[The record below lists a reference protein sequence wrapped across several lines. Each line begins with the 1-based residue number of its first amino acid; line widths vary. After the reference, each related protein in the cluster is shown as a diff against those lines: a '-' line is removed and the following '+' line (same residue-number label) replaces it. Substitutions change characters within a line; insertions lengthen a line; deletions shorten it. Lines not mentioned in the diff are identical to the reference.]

1 MDRFNI
7 MNNMKTHATEYA
19 QSLVEFAVSAIV
31 ILLLLVG
38 IADFGRAFFTYLTLR
53 DAAQE
58 GAVYASMCPIHLDG
72 IENRIRSAS
81 NRPVDLSNDTQVIF
95 ECHYLYDSDGDG
107 NINQIPCHNQYS
119 NTGEFPLP
127 GHGVRI
133 RVIYPNFTITMPM
146 LGSIIGQNIT
156 LTAEVTDT
164 ILLPPTPPDEAC
176 P

>member
-1 MDRFNI
+1 
-7 MNNMKTHATEYA
+7 MKRSYYNTTEKA
-19 QSLVEFAVSAIV
+19 QSMVEFAVSAIV

-58 GAVYASMCPIHLDG
+58 GAVYASVCPIHLSG

-81 NRPVDLSNDTQVIF
+81 NRPVDLSDASQVNF
-95 ECHYLYDSDGDG
+95 ECDYLYDASTPPDGILDEV
-107 NINQIPCHNQYS
+107 PCHNQYENS
-119 NTGEFPLP
+119 TVPLP

-133 RVIYPNFTITMPM
+133 RVIYPNFAITMPL

-156 LTAEVTDT
+156 LRAEVTDT
-164 ILLPPTPPDEAC
+164 ILLPPTPSDEPC